1 MQQLQVELGLISLV
15 AILGLSSGHFGT
27 FMTFRRLYSPY
38 LEIPDPHT
46 LPHDS
51 FEYLLLVTLGGFCL
65 L

>member
-51 FEYLLLVTLGGFCL
+51 LSIYC
-65 L
+65 